1 MKIDCLH
8 KPTEYMETVIILQE
22 ENGDIEKLE
31 YLPEYLQNAINIVV
45 KEDDFQFKYASLKSF
60 PFIRSRKRTNVI
72 LCGIGNPKELDN
84 DRFRH
89 LIAISIRE
97 ALKLEAKEA
106 YIFTGFK
113 NPLSEL
119 HFGHILAEAA
129 LLTGYRF
136 DKYLSETKPPS
147 LEAIHLA
154 MELKNPRMFN
164 RGVLE
169 GRIFAEATNLARDL
183 VNEPANVIYPESL
196 AETAKKVALKYGFS
210 IEVFGLDKI
219 KRLKMEAFLAVGKG
233 SKKEPRL
240 ILMSYHG
247 NPHPK
252 AKTIG
257 LIGKGL
263 TYDSGG
269 YCLKNCQGMVNMK
282 NDMSGAAAVIGTMAA
297 ITNLK
302 LKVNVIGIV
311 AACENMISGSAY
323 HAGDIIRSMS
333 GKTIEVVNTDA
344 EGRLTLIDAIHY
356 AISREHIDEV
366 IDIATLTGA
375 ASATFGNQISAVLA
389 NNEALLNK
397 LQSASEFTGE
407 KIWQLP
413 LYEPYKELI
422 KSEIADLKNT
432 GGPLAGTI
440 TSALFLQEFVAGKPW
455 IHLDIAG
462 TALRDKEQGI
472 YSYGAT
478 GVGVR
483 LLTQLLRELE

>member
-1 MKIDCLH
+1 MKIDLLR

-22 ENGDIEKLE
+22 ENGDINKLE
-31 YLPEYLQNAINIVV
+31 YVPDYLRNAISIVARQ
-45 KEDDFQFKYASLKSF
+45 DDFHFKFASLKSF

-84 DRFRH
+84 DRFRQ
-89 LIAISIRE
+89 LIAISVRE
-97 ALKLEAKEA
+97 AIKLKAKEA
-106 YIFTGFK
+106 YLFVGFD
-113 NPLSEL
+113 NPLNEL
-119 HFGHILAEAA
+119 HFGHLLAEAA
-129 LLTGYRF
+129 LLTEYRF
-136 DKYLSETKPPS
+136 DKYLSETKPSS

-154 MELKNPRMFN
+154 MNLKNSRLFN

-196 AETAKKVALKYGFS
+196 AEAAKKVALKYGFS
-210 IEVFGLDKI
+210 IEVFGLDKL

-240 ILMSYHG
+240 ILMSYRG
-247 NPHPK
+247 NLDPK

-269 YCLKNCQGMVNMK
+269 LCLKNCQGMVNMK

-297 ITNLK
+297 ITTLK
-302 LKVNVIGIV
+302 LKINVIGII
-311 AACENMISGSAY
+311 AACENMISGAAY
-323 HAGDIIRSMS
+323 HNGDIIRSMS

-356 AISREHIDEV
+356 AISREQIDKV
-366 IDIATLTGA
+366 VDIATLTGA
-375 ASATFGNQISAVLA
+375 AASTFGNQISAVLT
-389 NNEALLNK
+389 NNEDLLNK
-397 LQSASEFTGE
+397 LQSASEFSGE

-422 KSEIADLKNT
+422 TSEIADLKNS

-455 IHLDIAG
+455 IHIDIAG

-478 GVGVR
+478 GMGVR

>member
-1 MKIDCLH
+1 
-8 KPTEYMETVIILQE
+8 
-22 ENGDIEKLE
+22 
-31 YLPEYLQNAINIVV
+31 
-45 KEDDFQFKYASLKSF
+45 
-60 PFIRSRKRTNVI
+60 
-72 LCGIGNPKELDN
+72 
-84 DRFRH
+84 
-89 LIAISIRE
+89 
-97 ALKLEAKEA
+97 
-106 YIFTGFK
+106 
-113 NPLSEL
+113 
-119 HFGHILAEAA
+119 
-129 LLTGYRF
+129 
-136 DKYLSETKPPS
+136 
-147 LEAIHLA
+147 
-154 MELKNPRMFN
+154 
-164 RGVLE
+164 
-169 GRIFAEATNLARDL
+169 
-183 VNEPANVIYPESL
+183 
-196 AETAKKVALKYGFS
+196 
-210 IEVFGLDKI
+210 
-219 KRLKMEAFLAVGKG
+219 
-233 SKKEPRL
+233 
-240 ILMSYHG
+240 
-247 NPHPK
+247 
-252 AKTIG
+252 
-257 LIGKGL
+257 
-263 TYDSGG
+263 
-269 YCLKNCQGMVNMK
+269 
-282 NDMSGAAAVIGTMAA
+282 
-297 ITNLK
+297 
-302 LKVNVIGIV
+302 
-311 AACENMISGSAY
+311 
-323 HAGDIIRSMS
+323 
-333 GKTIEVVNTDA
+333 VVNTDA